1 MSTGQKS
8 TSTAASTSEPEADPR
23 LYPARPILAASVAV
37 FRDDGRVLVA
47 ARTKPPGA
55 DVFSLPGGVVE
66 IGETLQ
72 EAALRELDEEV
83 GVRARI
89 LGFAGHVEVIERD
102 DTGGVR
108 RHFVVNAFAGAW
120 IDGEPTTGPEA
131 AEVRFVAVEDLR
143 TLKTTPGLAGIVAR
157 ARAVWQESRP

>member
-1 MSTGQKS
+1 M
-8 TSTAASTSEPEADPR
+8 AASTSEPQADTR
-23 LYPARPILAASVAV
+23 LYPPRPILAASVAV

-47 ARTKPPGA
+47 SRTKPPGP

-66 IGETLQ
+66 IGETLE

-102 DTGGVR
+102 EAGAVR
-108 RHFVVNAFAGAW
+108 RHFVVSAFSGAW

-131 AEVRFVAVEDLR
+131 AEVRFIDPGEIGS
-143 TLKTTPGLAGIVAR
+143 LKTRPGLAGIVSR
-157 ARAVWQESRP
+157 AHAVWRECRP